1 MHLLFCL
8 FVCLSCTFAQVSI
21 KYSAMLFSSGFNT
34 SIKPYPTD
42 PLRDEAVWPYKY
54 SKLIDI
60 GNEQHHALG
69 RWFGER
75 YLNASLNR
83 CDPEMISARSIDEDV
98 SIKSA
103 QYNLAGMCLSNMS
116 NNNLTKAYL
125 AQQPIFITT
134 VPVNDDEIL
143 AMKRL
148 CPEYNK
154 LKNEF
159 INTEYFKYRLN
170 FYKKLLDYLSEHTN
184 KTVESYDDINEIYNI
199 LLVESSY
206 NLTLPSWAQAVF
218 PKKLEDLACYSY
230 ALSSATPT
238 MARLLVGPLIQ
249 EIVSNMAYTMLEM
262 PNDVTLSI
270 YSGDDSTIGNVL
282 NALNLFDGQ
291 CPLTTATIIMELLY
305 DNSTN
310 DFYVRILYRSNKD
323 MVEPF
328 AIDIPHCGTPCGF
341 RNFTQIYRHLM
352 SVDWKEDCYKDENDW
367 TFTRKLI
374 IILFLLIFCTFVH
387 CAYYL
392 WFAIDKEALSEED
405 YPDVMMVQVFTF

>member
-1 MHLLFCL
+1 
-8 FVCLSCTFAQVSI
+8 
-21 KYSAMLFSSGFNT
+21 MLFSSGFNT

-249 EIVSNMAYTMLEM
+249 EIVN
-262 PNDVTLSI
+262 
-270 YSGDDSTIGNVL
+270 
-282 NALNLFDGQ
+282 
-291 CPLTTATIIMELLY
+291 
-305 DNSTN
+305 NSTN